1 MANGSKGFWNNV
13 MFGIAFGAGVMILN
27 GVVNMAR
34 RYTGLPPGEF
44 SL

>member
-1 MANGSKGFWNNV
+1 MANGSKGFWSSV
-13 MFGIAFGAGVMILN
+13 TLGAGFAVGVMLVN
-27 GVVNMAR
+27 GVVNIAR